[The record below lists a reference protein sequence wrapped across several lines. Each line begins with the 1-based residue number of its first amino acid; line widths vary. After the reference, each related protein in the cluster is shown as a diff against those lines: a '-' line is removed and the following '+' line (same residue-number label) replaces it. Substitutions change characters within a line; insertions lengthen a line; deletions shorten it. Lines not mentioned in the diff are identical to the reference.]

1 MKNSHNSLKSMINP
15 SGRKKTHQVP
25 SGSPNHPKL
34 HQTQPHF
41 ILQFPPISLAESHVT
56 NTWRLHS
63 YLPQRRK
70 QLRPATPS
78 DTQLCIDTQLLHFPL
93 CRIHTL
99 LLISKRYLWNALG
112 PKKPA
117 TRPWTL
123 EVSSSIPMG
132 KFPWKNMKHFKLRC
146 PNLKNKSH

>member
-1 MKNSHNSLKSMINP
+1 MQ
-15 SGRKKTHQVP
+15 KKTHSLRFTQ
-25 SGSPNHPKL
+25 SSKITPNQAPL
-34 HQTQPHF
+34 

-63 YLPQRRK
+63 SLPQRRK
-70 QLRPATPS
+70 QPRPTTPS

-99 LLISKRYLWNALG
+99 LLISKCYLRNTLG
-112 PKKPA
+112 AKKPA
-117 TRPWTL
+117 TRPWIL

-132 KFPWKNMKHFKLRC
+132 KFPLENMKHFKLRC
-146 PNLKNKSH
+146 PNLENKSH